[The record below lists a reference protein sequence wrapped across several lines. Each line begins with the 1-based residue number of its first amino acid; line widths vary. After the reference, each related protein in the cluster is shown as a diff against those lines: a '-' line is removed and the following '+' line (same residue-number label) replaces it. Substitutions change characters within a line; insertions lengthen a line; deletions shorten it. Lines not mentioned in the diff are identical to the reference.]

1 MTDQLTVVQ
10 VLPALESGGVERG
23 TLEVGRYLASLGH
36 RSFVISA
43 GGRLVDTLRQQ
54 GSEHINWNI
63 GRKSLATFR
72 LIPRLRRFLVNNRV
86 DILHVRSRMP
96 AWVCY
101 LTWKSLP
108 KASRPKF
115 ITTVH
120 GTYSVNGYS
129 RIMTKGE
136 QILVVSEKIRE
147 YVTTQYGV
155 QKNLTLNYRG
165 IDRREFPYGYQPN
178 NAWLSHWYQS
188 FPQTRGKLLI
198 TLPGRITRW
207 KGQADFI
214 EIIAELKKYYSDV
227 HGLIVGETKKGKSAF
242 LGELQQRAT
251 ELGVLNDVSFIGHRS
266 DLREIMSISNIV
278 MSLSLQP
285 EAFGRVSIEA
295 LSLGVPVIAYA
306 HGGVEEQLTAVLP
319 EGKVSTGDKAAVVSL
334 STKWLLAPPVVP
346 ESHPF
351 VLESMLETTLS
362 VYKRALTQHSPT

>member
-1 MTDQLTVVQ
+1 MADKLTVVQ

-23 TLEVGRYLASLGH
+23 TLEVGRYLASQGH

-43 GGRLVDTLRQQ
+43 GGRLVDKLLEQ
-54 GSEHINWNI
+54 GSEHIKWNI

-72 LIPRLRRFLVNNRV
+72 LIPKLRRFLRNNHV

-101 LTWKSLP
+101 LTWMSLP

-136 QILVVSEKIRE
+136 HIFVVSEKIRE

-155 QKNLTLNYRG
+155 HKNLTLNYRG
-165 IDRREFPYGYQPN
+165 IDRREFPYGYQPDS
-178 NAWLSHWYQS
+178 AWLSHWYQC
-188 FPQTRGKLLI
+188 FPQTQGKLLI

-214 EIIAELKKYYSDV
+214 DIIAELKKYYSDV
-227 HGLIVGETKKGKSAF
+227 HGLVVGETKKGKSAF
-242 LGELQQRAT
+242 LGELQQRAA
-251 ELGVLNDVSFIGHRS
+251 ELGILDDVSFIGHRN
-266 DLREIMSISNIV
+266 DLREIMSISSVV

-306 HGGVEEQLTAVLP
+306 HGGVEEQLATILP
-319 EGKVSTGDKAAVVSL
+319 EGNVRAGDKAAVVSL
-334 STKWLLAPPVVP
+334 CAKWLLAPPTIP

-362 VYKRALTQHSPT
+362 VYKQITTQPSPT

>member
-1 MTDQLTVVQ
+1 MAERLTVVQ

-23 TLEVGRYLASLGH
+23 TLEVGHYLASQGH
-36 RSFVISA
+36 RSLVISA
-43 GGRLVDTLRQQ
+43 GGRLVDTLTRQ

-72 LIPRLRRFLVNNRV
+72 LIPRLRRFLVKNRV

-101 LTWKSLP
+101 FAWKSLP
-108 KASRPKF
+108 KQSRPKF

-136 QILVVSEKIRE
+136 HVFVVSEKIRD
-147 YVTTQYGV
+147 YVTTHYGV
-155 QKNLTLNYRG
+155 KDNLTLNYRG
-165 IDRREFPYGYQPN
+165 IDRRDFPYGFEPDSE
-178 NAWLSHWYQS
+178 WLKHWYRS
-188 FPQTRGKLLI
+188 FPQTQGKLII

-242 LGELQQRAT
+242 LAELQQRAA
-251 ELGVLNDVSFIGHRS
+251 ELGVINDISFIGHRS
-266 DLREIMSISNIV
+266 DLKEIMSISNLV

-285 EAFGRVSIEA
+285 EAFGRVTIEA

-306 HGGVEEQLTAVLP
+306 HGGVEEQLSMVLP
-319 EGKVSTGDKAAVVSL
+319 EGRVRTGDKAAVISL
-334 STKWLLAPPVVP
+334 ATKWLLAPPTVP

-351 VLESMLETTLS
+351 ILQSMLDTTLS
-362 VYKRALTQHSPT
+362 VYKRVLQQSAAS

>member
-1 MTDQLTVVQ
+1 MAASLTVVQ

-23 TLEVGRYLASLGH
+23 TLEVGHYLASQGH
-36 RSFVISA
+36 RSLVISA
-43 GGRLVDTLRQQ
+43 GGRLVDTLIKQ

-63 GRKSLATFR
+63 GQKSLVTFS
-72 LIPRLRRFLVNNRV
+72 LIPRLRRFLINNRV

-108 KASRPKF
+108 KKSRPKF

-136 QILVVSEKIRE
+136 HIFVVSEKIRD
-147 YVTTQYGV
+147 YVITHYGV
-155 QKNLTLNYRG
+155 KDNLTLNYRG
-165 IDRREFPYGYQPN
+165 IDRHEFPYGFQPE

-188 FPQTRGKLLI
+188 FPHTQGKILI
-198 TLPGRITRW
+198 TLPGRVTRW

-242 LGELQQRAT
+242 LSELQQRAT
-251 ELGVLNDVSFIGHRS
+251 ELDVLDDVSFIGHRS
-266 DLREIMSISNIV
+266 DLKEIMSISSIV
-278 MSLSLQP
+278 MSLSSQP

-295 LSLGVPVIAYA
+295 LSLGIPVIAYA

-319 EGKVSTGDKAAVVSL
+319 EGKIKVGDKAAVTRL
-334 STKWLLAPPVVP
+334 CTKWLLSPPIVP

-351 VLESMLETTLS
+351 VLQSMLDTTLS
-362 VYKRALTQHSPT
+362 VYKQLIEQQSTF